1 MSQILYEGR
10 PYAIEELMI
19 FRKFFK
25 TTVTLLSCMLLACS
39 LVSCKGVEITGKTED
54 VEGYSEAACR
64 IVIGSERNR
73 YQNALGSNIWNLPVE
88 NQHESTY
95 GPYFVSRIKEFL
107 QDIKTL
113 NLLAARTGIIATSTE
128 MDKIRTI
135 SNEFYDS
142 LTPED
147 IEFMGGCTVDDVVHM
162 YTEYFLAC
170 KTADYLIS
178 DADLEVSDAEVKV
191 IKIQEIECSDSAE
204 AYKLLEL
211 VNVEGANFQYYAR
224 QNSENSEIE
233 RTVSKSDKTDAI
245 STAAFKLEEGQ
256 ISDIIEE
263 NGKYYII
270 KVIDA
275 YDEDATLAMKKKLET
290 VLKSKAFFDE
300 YGEYKEQHIVRFREP
315 FWERI
320 DLNEYSESKADNFFS
335 LFNENINF

>member
-1 MSQILYEGR
+1 MDMKLRWKKLRMS
-10 PYAIEELMI
+10 
-19 FRKFFK
+19 FRKIIK
-25 TTVTLLSCMLLACS
+25 TTVTFLGCMLMACS

-54 VEGYSEAACR
+54 VKGYTEAECR

-73 YQNALGSNIWNLPVE
+73 YQNAIGPEIWDLPVK

-95 GPYFVSRIKEFL
+95 GPYFVSKIKEFL

-135 SNEFYDS
+135 SNEFYDG

-147 IEFMGGCTVDDVVHM
+147 IAFMGNCTIDDVVHI

-191 IKIQEIECSDSAE
+191 IKIQQIECSERAAAE
-204 AYKLLEL
+204 NVLEL
-211 VNVEGANFQYYAR
+211 VNVEGANFAYYAR
-224 QNSENSEIE
+224 QNSEDPEIE
-233 RTVSKSDKTDAI
+233 RTLAKSEKSDAI
-245 STAAFKLEEGQ
+245 YTTAFSLEEGQ
-256 ISDIIEE
+256 ISGIIEE
-263 NGKYYII
+263 DGKYYII

-275 YDEDATLAMKKKLET
+275 YDEEATLSRKRKLEIA
-290 VLKSKAFFDE
+290 LKSKTFFEE
-300 YGEYKEQHIVRFREP
+300 YGEYKEQHIVRFRES
-315 FWERI
+315 FWDRI

-335 LFNENINF
+335 LFDENIDF